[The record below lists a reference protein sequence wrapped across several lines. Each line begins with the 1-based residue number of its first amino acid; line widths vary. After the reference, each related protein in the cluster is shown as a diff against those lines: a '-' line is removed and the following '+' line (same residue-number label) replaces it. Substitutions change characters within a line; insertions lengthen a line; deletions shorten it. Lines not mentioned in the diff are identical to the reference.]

1 MTDQTVP
8 SRATPSLR
16 RPASLFWPGFL
27 AGFLLL
33 SSLTCGALFMATG
46 ITRLNLADLQAD
58 AAWTPPPAP
67 PTPDPAVAPPA
78 GTPGADAAATG
89 GYPPGEQLRNI
100 TSSLVNIRA
109 TPGYLGKPDGDVVA
123 QVPPGGVIEI
133 VGERAVADNLV
144 WWRIR
149 YTAPNGGEIEGWI
162 AEATASGVQILG
174 R

>member
-1 MTDQTVP
+1 MADQIP
-8 SRATPSLR
+8 PNASTPSFR
-16 RPASLFWPGFL
+16 RPASLYWPGFL

-33 SSLTCGALFMATG
+33 SSLSCGALFMATG
-46 ITRLNLADLQAD
+46 VTRFDLADLQANQ
-58 AAWTPPPAP
+58 AGWTPPPAL
-67 PTPDPAVAPPA
+67 PTLEVAVAAPES
-78 GTPGADAAATG
+78 DQDRIDD

-109 TPGYLGKPDGDVVA
+109 VPGYLGKPDGDIVG
-123 QVPPGGVIEI
+123 QVPPGGVVEI

-149 YTAPNGGEIEGWI
+149 YITADGAQVEGWI